1 MPMTRKQQSICD
13 YIMKNR
19 EEVCYL
25 SLKELSQ
32 KVNASEV
39 SVLKVCRLLGYDG
52 FLELKIEFRKK
63 KSTLKQLEKID
74 IKTLKDENQLYE
86 FVTSMEMANLR
97 ALCTEN
103 PKESLKQCAELLLAA
118 KKVVVLGH
126 EVSALPAKYLAHRLT
141 YLRIRAE
148 AFRITEKKTGESALL
163 KLKENDCAVLFSFPP
178 YHMPIKKIALSVK
191 NQGGQVI
198 VITDSK
204 KSPAVIMGST
214 VLLCPTDT
222 RYFFNSLTGPIALV
236 GLITTYLAALL
247 GEKIEEI
254 LREEQ
259 RRI

>member
-1 MPMTRKQQSICD
+1 MGMTKKQQSIYD

-25 SLKELSQ
+25 SLKELSE
-32 KVNASEV
+32 KTNASEV
-39 SVLKVCRLLGYDG
+39 SVLNVCRLMGFSG

-63 KSTLKQLEKID
+63 RSTLKQLEKID
-74 IKTLKDENQLYE
+74 VKTLTDENQLYD
-86 FVTSMEMANLR
+86 FVTSMEVANLQ
-97 ALCTEN
+97 ALFSEN
-103 PKESLKQCAELLLAA
+103 PKENLKRCAELILAA

-126 EVSALPAKYLAHRLT
+126 EVSALPAKYLAHRLN

-148 AFRITEKKTGESALL
+148 AFQISEKKSVKIPLM
-163 KLKENDCAVLFSFPP
+163 KLKENDCAVFFSFPP
-178 YHMPIKKIALSVK
+178 YYMPIKKAVLSVK

-198 VITDSK
+198 VITNSME
-204 KSPAVIMGST
+204 SPAAITGST

-247 GEKIEEI
+247 GEEIEEI
-254 LREEQ
+254 LKEEQ
-259 RRI
+259 KGL